1 MTQTKV
7 QLLDLNGLEAVLDAD
22 ADTTIT
28 ADTDDQIDIRI
39 AGADDFQFTA
49 NTFTA
54 QSGSTITTPT
64 LGVGNT
70 KDLGAGIHV
79 KVADSSVSAVNSAA
93 DELVLDA
100 DADSSITSDT
110 DDELH
115 FKAGGN
121 DLLKLTA
128 NGLHFPQSGD
138 GIYLG
143 VTSETAA
150 NLLDD
155 FEEGTFTPDLDDS
168 SDNSPSS
175 MTAAQ
180 GYYTKVGTQV
190 HIQVYVAINSKGSGM
205 TGNVMRISGLPF
217 SGISGLS
224 FQAGPISY
232 VSSFDINS
240 LPVGGTVY
248 AANAFAYL
256 YYTSGDNSGQ
266 ITPSMVADGTR
277 IAFACSYQTS

>member
-1 MTQTKV
+1 MAATIPT
-7 QLLDLNGLEAVLDAD
+7 NGLGVDAGLD
-22 ADTTIT
+22 I
-28 ADTDDQIDIRI
+28 
-39 AGADDFQFTA
+39 
-49 NTFTA
+49 
-54 QSGSTITTPT
+54 
-64 LGVGNT
+64 
-70 KDLGAGIHV
+70 
-79 KVADSSVSAVNSAA
+79 
-93 DELVLDA
+93 
-100 DADSSITSDT
+100 
-110 DDELH
+110 
-115 FKAGGN
+115 AGGN
-121 DLLKLTA
+121 LTFTTSA
-128 NGLHFPQSGD
+128 KGVH
-138 GIYLG
+138 IG
-143 VTSETAA
+143 VTSATAA

-205 TGNVMRISGLPF
+205 SGNVMRISGLPF

-232 VSSFDINS
+232 VSNLDIDGA
-240 LPVGGTVY
+240 PVGGTVY

>member
-1 MTQTKV
+1 MAATIPT
-7 QLLDLNGLEAVLDAD
+7 NGLGVDAGLD
-22 ADTTIT
+22 I
-28 ADTDDQIDIRI
+28 
-39 AGADDFQFTA
+39 
-49 NTFTA
+49 
-54 QSGSTITTPT
+54 
-64 LGVGNT
+64 
-70 KDLGAGIHV
+70 
-79 KVADSSVSAVNSAA
+79 
-93 DELVLDA
+93 
-100 DADSSITSDT
+100 
-110 DDELH
+110 
-115 FKAGGN
+115 AGGN
-121 DLLKLTA
+121 LTFTTSA
-128 NGLHFPQSGD
+128 KGVH
-138 GIYLG
+138 IG
-143 VTSETAA
+143 VTSATAA

-232 VSSFDINS
+232 VSNLDIDGA
-240 LPVGGTVY
+240 PVGGTVY

-256 YYTSGDNSGQ
+256 YYTSGDNSAQ
-266 ITPSMVADGTR
+266 VTPSMVADGTR
-277 IAFACSYQTS
+277 IAFACSYITS

>member
-7 QLLDLNGLEAVLDAD
+7 QLIDLNG
-22 ADTTIT
+22 
-28 ADTDDQIDIRI
+28 Q
-39 AGADDFQFTA
+39 
-49 NTFTA
+49 
-54 QSGSTITTPT
+54 
-64 LGVGNT
+64 
-70 KDLGAGIHV
+70 
-79 KVADSSVSAVNSAA
+79 
-93 DELVLDA
+93 ELILDA

-205 TGNVMRISGLPF
+205 SGNVMRISGLPF

-232 VSSFDINS
+232 VSNLDINGA
-240 LPVGGTVY
+240 PVGGTVY
-248 AANAFAYL
+248 AANSFAYL
-256 YYTSGDNSGQ
+256 YYTSGDNSAQ
-266 ITPSMVADGTR
+266 VTPSMVADGTR
-277 IAFACSYQTS
+277 IAFACSYITS

>member
-1 MTQTKV
+1 MAAKIPT
-7 QLLDLNGLEAVLDAD
+7 NGLGVDAGLD
-22 ADTTIT
+22 I
-28 ADTDDQIDIRI
+28 
-39 AGADDFQFTA
+39 
-49 NTFTA
+49 
-54 QSGSTITTPT
+54 
-64 LGVGNT
+64 
-70 KDLGAGIHV
+70 
-79 KVADSSVSAVNSAA
+79 
-93 DELVLDA
+93 
-100 DADSSITSDT
+100 
-110 DDELH
+110 
-115 FKAGGN
+115 AGGN
-121 DLLKLTA
+121 LTFTTA
-128 NGLHFPQSGD
+128 DKGVH
-138 GIYLG
+138 IG
-143 VTSETAA
+143 VTSATAA

-168 SDNSPSS
+168 SNNSPSS
-175 MTAAQ
+175 MTSAQ

-232 VSSFDINS
+232 VSNFDINS

-266 ITPSMVADGTR
+266 VTPSMVADGTR
-277 IAFACSYQTS
+277 IAFACSYMTS